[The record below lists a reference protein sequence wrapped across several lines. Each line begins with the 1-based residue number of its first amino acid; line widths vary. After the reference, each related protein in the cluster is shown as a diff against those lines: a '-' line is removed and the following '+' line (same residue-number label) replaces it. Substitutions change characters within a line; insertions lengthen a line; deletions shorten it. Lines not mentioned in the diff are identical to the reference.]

1 MDTYDRIK
9 ELRKNLGLSQKAFG
23 EKLGVSRSS
32 INNIDSKAVPL
43 KPLFIDHLCDVFN
56 VNKEWLENGNGEM
69 FLASSE
75 NIVEKL
81 IREYKLDDMD
91 GAIIR
96 SYLILS
102 GAERAAVKKY
112 ISSITN
118 TMSDNL
124 VNRNTLISKDIT
136 TTEKILESTS
146 VKIDTK

>member
-43 KPLFIDHLCDVFN
+43 KPLFIEHLCDVFN
-56 VNKEWLENGNGEM
+56 VNREWLENGNGEM

-81 IREYKLDDMD
+81 IKEYKLDDMD

-96 SYLILS
+96 SYLSLS
-102 GAERAAVKKY
+102 DAERVAVKKY
-112 ISSITN
+112 ISSIIN
-118 TMSDNL
+118 TMSDNP